1 MDANYGPRK
10 PTGHAME
17 LLLNLLW
24 LSLALPA
31 FWIWGTRSVPARDS
45 LARIRSLVFL
55 GCALVLLFPVV
66 SATDDLRALQ
76 PDPEEVSISK
86 CAVKRSPG
94 IKSGT
99 QPRDGTSPAHPV
111 VLAFFRPGY
120 QSWETA
126 VAGNSHFL
134 EKIYLG
140 TSACRAPPCR
150 A

>member
-1 MDANYGPRK
+1 
-10 PTGHAME
+10 ME

-31 FWIWGTRSVPARDS
+31 FWIWGTRSVPVRDS

-76 PDPEEVSISK
+76 PVTEEFGASK

-94 IKSGT
+94 IKSAT
-99 QPRDGTSPAHPV
+99 QLKDAASPAHPV
-111 VLAFFRPGY
+111 VLTFFRPGY
-120 QSWETA
+120 ASWQTA
-126 VAGNSHFL
+126 VAGNSRFL
-134 EKIYLG
+134 ENICLG
-140 TSACRAPPCR
+140 TSAGRAPPCR

>member
-1 MDANYGPRK
+1 
-10 PTGHAME
+10 ME

-55 GCALVLLFPVV
+55 GCAVVLLFPVV
-66 SATDDLRALQ
+66 SATDDLRALR
-76 PDPEEVSISK
+76 PDTEEVSISK

-99 QPRDGTSPAHPV
+99 QPRDATSPAHSV
-111 VLAFFRPGY
+111 VQTFFRPGY
-120 QSWETA
+120 ESSGLTFPGSIRFPETL
-126 VAGNSHFL
+126 S
-134 EKIYLG
+134 LG

-150 A
+150 GLA